1 MEILRNKGF
10 DGRIFLTK
18 EEWET
23 YCRRKPVRYIRK
35 QKITTCEICG
45 KSEEQGNLFQNAHMI
60 GFDFGITYLALT
72 PDFLDLD
79 IHIKTA
85 HKINCNKKCELSLKQ
100 ILIYLKKNNNIIN
113 LPNFL
118 SHQILKEWSNI

>member
-1 MEILRNKGF
+1 MEVLRNKGF
-10 DGRIFLTK
+10 DGRVFLTK

-35 QKITTCEICG
+35 QKIAICEICG
-45 KSEEQGNLFQNAHMI
+45 KSEEQGNSFQNAHMI

-79 IHIKTA
+79 SNIKTA
-85 HKINCNKKCELSLKQ
+85 HKMICNKKCELSLKE
-100 ILIYLKKNNNIIN
+100 ILVYLKQIHNVAK
-113 LPNFL
+113 LPDFL
-118 SHQILKEWSNI
+118 SQKILKEWVDL